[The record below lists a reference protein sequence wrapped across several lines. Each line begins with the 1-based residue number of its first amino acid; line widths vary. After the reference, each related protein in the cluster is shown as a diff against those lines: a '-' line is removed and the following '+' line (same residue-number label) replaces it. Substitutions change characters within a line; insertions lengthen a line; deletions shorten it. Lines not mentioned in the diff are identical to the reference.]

1 MNITLQGT
9 VICYYVLG
17 ESRFD
22 SGCGKPIMFVEDK
35 KEEDQFSN

>member
-1 MNITLQGT
+1 
-9 VICYYVLG
+9 VLG

-22 SGCGKPIMFVEDK
+22 SGCEKPIMFVEDK